1 MYCRVVECTPI
12 YPRGGQNTRL
22 KEAQLVN
29 QLSDTTTHGKFSPPM
44 AYRPLNLT
52 GSHGPITPCMLPVRS
67 CWYAAQRMARWPYSS
82 SRLRSHIVP
91 FSPPPSRTLTL
102 SHDVPDSSDTESGV
116 ERPEHAVIST
126 FDLFSIGG
134 KCSRFLWLILEIV
147 TCLPSNSWPEQLAYS
162 WTNACWK
169 DIHQ

>member
-1 MYCRVVECTPI
+1 
-12 YPRGGQNTRL
+12 
-22 KEAQLVN
+22 
-29 QLSDTTTHGKFSPPM
+29 
-44 AYRPLNLT
+44 
-52 GSHGPITPCMLPVRS
+52 MLPIRS
-67 CWYAAQRMARWPYSS
+67 CWYAAQRMARWPYSPS
-82 SRLRSHIVP
+82 QLRSNIVP
-91 FSPPPSRTLTL
+91 FSLPPSRNIAL

-134 KCSRFLWLILEIV
+134 KCPRFLWLTLEIM
-147 TCLPSNSWPEQLAYS
+147 TCLPSNSRPEQLAYS